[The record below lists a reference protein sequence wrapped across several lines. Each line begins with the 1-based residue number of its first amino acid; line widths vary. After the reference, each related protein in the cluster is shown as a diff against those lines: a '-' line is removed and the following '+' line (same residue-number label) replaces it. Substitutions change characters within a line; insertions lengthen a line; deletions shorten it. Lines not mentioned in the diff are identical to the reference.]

1 MKHLLRCIATVL
13 LAGLLAM
20 AAACTGDTSDTPD
33 TQAESE
39 TALVT
44 DAETAGEPLPET
56 AADTQP
62 ETAPITEFETAP
74 VTIPETEPAPEEET
88 MAPKTTIPVITD
100 GKTDY
105 TIVASTAIA
114 EAVADDLA
122 YMTRIM
128 DERFGAHPAVAET
141 AEGKQIELAY
151 TNGTAPD
158 WSIRIDEA
166 NGNISIQSGG
176 TEGLSRAI
184 QYFITQFLSVPKGDL
199 SVDVN
204 GGCTYNY
211 ENDRID
217 NSHFLSYEGGEKTV
231 LAPSDAEGKLMTPA
245 WLDTAVMV
253 ELRVDIAD
261 IGGTFAESY
270 DLIDFYAETGVN
282 VLWLS
287 PIYER
292 LGGNGYGNAGPH
304 TIEPALTGKENPE
317 EGWQVLSDFVA
328 YAHSKGIYIFYDII
342 TWGTVYESPLYTA
355 HPDWYNGEAW
365 GGGAYNWSHAELREW
380 FITAACN
387 LIERTGADGFRCDC
401 EPFTSGYEIFGEVR
415 KRLNQKGIYPVVMS
429 EEGGR
434 RDGTYDCEQDGV
446 IKYGAMSRGDLYQNP
461 TNFFVDGHL
470 NIVRSTQMGIGI
482 GGQDQQTDRKIMGTY
497 RYYTNCITNHDY
509 QARNV
514 LGNRLKIGYAAIY
527 APYIPLWFMG
537 DEFGQDGTG
546 VLYFQPVS
554 YDVIGEV
561 AWQTYFYEDVKEM
574 IAIRR
579 SYPDL
584 FEEWPL
590 NHRESNIVEVE
601 AEGLSKLQNYA
612 RYGEDRMIIVLANN
626 EPENDGV
633 CTVKIPFDA
642 LTAEGKAGDNYRVT
656 DLLTGR
662 VVTVGFTETVN
673 NFTAIVPYEY
683 CGVYLVERIS
693 E

>member
-1 MKHLLRCIATVL
+1 MKLLLRGAVAILCLLLTIAGV
-13 LAGLLAM
+13 
-20 AAACTGDTSDTPD
+20 ACTDNTPD
-33 TQAESE
+33 APDTDPATESE
-39 TALVT
+39 EVFETLPATSPVT
-44 DAETAGEPLPET
+44 VEETDPET
-56 AADTQP
+56 T
-62 ETAPITEFETAP
+62 P
-74 VTIPETEPAPEEET
+74 VTETETVPETEPAPEEET
-88 MAPKTTIPVITD
+88 MAPKATIPVIVD

-105 TIVASTAIA
+105 TIVAPASIA
-114 EAVADDLA
+114 EAVTEDLA
-122 YMTRIM
+122 YMTRVM
-128 DERFGAHPAVAET
+128 DDRFGVHPAVAES
-141 AEGKQIELAY
+141 ADGKKIELAY
-151 TNGTAPD
+151 TDGDALN
-158 WSIRIDEA
+158 WSVRVDEA
-166 NGNISIQSGG
+166 SGNISIQSGS
-176 TEGLSRAI
+176 TDGLCRAI
-184 QYFITQFLSVPKGDL
+184 RYFITQHLAVPKGDL
-199 SVDVN
+199 LVDVN
-204 GGCTYNY
+204 ADYTYIY
-211 ENDRID
+211 AEDQID
-217 NSHFLSYEGGEKTV
+217 NSHFLSYEGGDKTV
-231 LAPSDAEGKLMTPA
+231 LAPSDAEGKLMTPT

-253 ELRVDIAD
+253 EMRVDIAD

-270 DLIDFYAETGVN
+270 DLIDFYAATGVN

-304 TIEPALTGKENPE
+304 TIEPSLTGKENPE

-328 YAHSKGIYIFYDII
+328 YAHQKGIYIFYDII
-342 TWGTVYESPLYTA
+342 TWGTVYESPLYTE
-355 HPDWYNGEAW
+355 HPDWYSGEAW
-365 GGGAYNWSHAELREW
+365 GGGAFNWSNAELREW

-415 KRLNQKGIYPVVMS
+415 KRLNAKGIYPVIMS

-434 RDGTYDCEQDGV
+434 RDASYDCEQDGV
-446 IKYGAMSRGDLYQNP
+446 LKYGSMSRGQLYQNP

-470 NIVRSTQMGIGI
+470 KIVTTTQRGIGL
-482 GGQDQQTDRKIMGTY
+482 GGPEQQHDRQIMGTY
-497 RYYTNCITNHDY
+497 RYYTNCLTNHDY

-537 DEFGQDGTG
+537 DEFGQDGQG
-546 VLYFQPVS
+546 VLYFQPVT
-554 YDVIGEV
+554 YGVIGEN
-561 AWQTYFYEDVKEM
+561 AEQTYFYEDVKQM

-601 AEGLSKLQNYA
+601 AAGLSSLQNYA
-612 RYGEDRMIIVLANN
+612 RYGEDKMVIVVANN
-626 EPENDGV
+626 EEGNDGL

-642 LTAEGKAGDNYRVT
+642 LTEKGTPTDNYRVT

-662 VVTVGFTETVN
+662 VITVGYAETVD

-683 CGVYLVERIS
+683 CGVYMVERIP